1 MSCPRLSV
9 LPLTVCVFAAV
20 AAMPAGAASVHG
32 AASARPDA
40 SKRITVK
47 EFRSLDVADTASY
60 VISGVVESFQRTSIG
75 LYLKDDTA
83 SVLIYGLRD
92 SAGRRIDRSR
102 LILKVGDSLTVFGRK
117 TIYDLRVVEMKD
129 ARYVSSTGIWKSDAV
144 LSPKYR
150 DSVETLPL
158 FCGRDT
164 GYFSEWVSAHLCYP
178 NISRKNGE
186 DGVVYV
192 EFTVGTDG
200 KVKDVRVLEGASPAL
215 DAEALRVIRKS
226 PRWTPGMKDG
236 KPVQVTYSIPVIFS
250 FDGSYE

>member
-1 MSCPRLSV
+1 MSRSKFLPISSLFMAICMLAGACPLI
-9 LPLTVCVFAAV
+9 AAV
-20 AAMPAGAASVHG
+20 PN
-32 AASARPDA
+32 
-40 SKRITVK
+40 KITVK

-60 VISGVVESFQRTSIG
+60 TISGVVESFQRTSIG

-83 SVLIYGLRD
+83 SVLVYGLRD

-102 LILKVGDSLTVFGRK
+102 LILKVGDSLTVCGRK
-117 TIYDLRVVEMKD
+117 TIYDMRVVEMKD
-129 ARYVSSTGIWKSDAV
+129 ARYVSSTGLWKSDAV
-144 LSPKYR
+144 LSPKDR
-150 DSVETLPL
+150 DSAETLPL
-158 FCGRDT
+158 FCGRDIK
-164 GYFSEWVSAHLCYP
+164 YFSEWVSAHLCYP

-186 DGVVYV
+186 DGVVYM
-192 EFTVGTDG
+192 EFTIGTDG

-236 KPVQVTYSIPVIFS
+236 KPVQVTYSMPVIFS